1 MMMSDQR
8 ESFDDD
14 RQLLP
19 PSNTV
24 ARPHDHGALGPS
36 PQDPVRLDP
45 ESGNAPEDA
54 GRLVSDAAEAGD
66 SDGSPVPRS
75 RADHRPLR
83 RGRRGAE
90 AAPRRNSISVYIVS
104 QYTLNDRCQCI
115 YM

>member
-1 MMMSDQR
+1 MMSDQE
-8 ESFDDD
+8 ESFDD

-75 RADHRPLR
+75 RVDHRPLR

-90 AAPRRNSISVYIVS
+90 AAPRRNNRTSRSGRILGS
-104 QYTLNDRCQCI
+104 
-115 YM
+115 